1 MRDKVGG
8 VAPAGLLLIERRDA
22 AAIGAYCHT
31 WLTEHAMRNIAD
43 LLVRFWHGSQPASNP
58 EVATMAESQDRSS
71 MADLVRILRFYDQ
84 HQWGDCVSP

>member
-22 AAIGAYCHT
+22 AAIGVDCHT
-31 WLTEHAMRNIAD
+31 WLREHAMRNIAD
-43 LLVRFWHGSQPASNP
+43 LLVRFWQGSQPASNP
-58 EVATMAESQDRSS
+58 EVAAMAENQDRSS

-84 HQWGDCVSP
+84 DQWGDCVSP

>member
-22 AAIGAYCHT
+22 AVAGVHNCHT
-31 WLTEHAMRNIAD
+31 WLREHAMRNIAD
-43 LLVRFWHGSQPASNP
+43 LLVRFWQGSQPASNP
-58 EVATMAESQDRSS
+58 EVAAMAENQDRSS

-84 HQWGDCVSP
+84 DQ